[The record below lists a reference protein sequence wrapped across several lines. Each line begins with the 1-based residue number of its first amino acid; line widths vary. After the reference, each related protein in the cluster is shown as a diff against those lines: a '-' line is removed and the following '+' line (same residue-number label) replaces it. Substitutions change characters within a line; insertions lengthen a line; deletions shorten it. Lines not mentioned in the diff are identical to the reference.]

1 MFPIPVAV
9 HLFLF
14 DKGRILLHRRHSTG
28 NEDGDYST
36 VAGHVEG
43 GEQLK
48 AAMIREAKEEAGIE
62 ILPADLE
69 VIGVLHSM
77 TDKEYVCFF
86 LKAVTW
92 TGEVR
97 NMEPKQCGDLRWFD
111 ITIYQTTSFHTCNA
125 QLETSELATFLT
137 TLDALERAT
146 PVERTLDVARKE
158 GHLIRVYLG
167 NLLCQSRSL
176 RETRKL
182 IVAQSSV
189 STMRP

>member
-14 DKGRILLHRRHSTG
+14 DKGRILLLRRHNTG
-28 NEDGDYST
+28 FEDGDYST

-62 ILPADLE
+62 ILPADFE
-69 VIGVLHSM
+69 VVGVLHSM

-97 NMEPKQCGDLRWFD
+97 NMEPEQCDDLRWSDIDNLPNNVVPYVQRAIENFRKGKWFD
-111 ITIYQTTSFHTCNA
+111 SFGWTYANH
-125 QLETSELATFLT
+125 
-137 TLDALERAT
+137 
-146 PVERTLDVARKE
+146 
-158 GHLIRVYLG
+158 
-167 NLLCQSRSL
+167 RS
-176 RETRKL
+176 
-182 IVAQSSV
+182 
-189 STMRP
+189 